1 MLTDSVELEGL
12 FQLRR
17 EALLRLLLPARAA
30 HVAASTSAAARM
42 NREETMKEGAGL
54 GSKNRTRSRCQYCHC
69 VGTVRQEL
77 RRRKSDFCLDL
88 DIAFRGSKIDS
99 LDQLFVQVHLCLRSS
114 LNALGFVNS
123 SNALFTSLHALVL
136 HTNQID
142 LASHNCG
149 QACCVHHILLDKVRV
164 WAAAS
169 RGCFPLSN
177 RPIHHQE
184 SGRGLVM
191 RSRPAEDFLTANVGH
206 GASEAEWKGRCDNNH
221 TAAGCCF
228 VRFTDIK
235 DEEQVCGCIR
245 PCCLFRMSLQDTN

>member
-17 EALLRLLLPARAA
+17 EALLLLPARSA
-30 HVAASTSAAARM
+30 HVATSSSAAARM
-42 NREETMKEGAGL
+42 KRAETMNEGAGL
-54 GSKNRTRSRCQYCHC
+54 GSENFTRGCCQYCHC

-88 DIAFRGSKIDS
+88 DIAFRGSQIDS
-99 LDQLFVQVHLCLRSS
+99 LDQLFVQVHLCLGSK
-114 LNALGFVNS
+114 LNALGVGNS
-123 SNALFTSLHALVL
+123 SKALFTCLHALIL

-149 QACCVHHILLDKVRV
+149 QACCVHHILLDKVRL

-177 RPIHHQE
+177 HPIHHQE
-184 SGRGLVM
+184 TGRGSVM
-191 RSRPAEDFLTANVGH
+191 GSRPAEDFLTASVGH
-206 GASEAEWKGRCDNNH
+206 GASEAEWEGRYDNNH

-228 VRFTDIK
+228 VRFTDIRN
-235 DEEQVCGCIR
+235 EEQVCGCI
-245 PCCLFRMSLQDTN
+245 PACCLFRMSLQDTN